1 MRKRWTNRNAAVL
14 CLLLG
19 AVWLLGSSRVAPGT
33 ATLVGVSLEPSYDG
47 NDYIL
52 RLHADAEI
60 PWYSHTELNNAAGI
74 SVTLLNTKI
83 APNASLD
90 DPAGPIRSYEI
101 YQDGSKVILEAIF
114 VAPSLNA
121 KVRSDASNH
130 DILLIVSSPS
140 EATFAAENSQQSTAQ
155 SLAVLETLAAGSAR
169 TDSTSET
176 PATDEEML
184 VPGSTNPIEDGKHDR
199 TSAAERRELT
209 IVQAQKIS
217 VANPTALPKRAD
229 VAIASATSDDTSSQ
243 EILSDVERMFASV
256 LKKPKQ
262 QSVNAEISES
272 KSENTGTKSEG
283 DRWKLDT
290 VVLDAGH
297 GGWDEGA
304 FGLAGLLEKNLAL
317 KIAKMVGTRLEKEL
331 GINVVYTRSDD
342 RFVTLAERGHI
353 ANQAGGKLFLS
364 IHANFSNAR
373 SARGTETY
381 FLGTHRSDSARVVME
396 RENEVINLESDQ
408 SRYSKFDNAA
418 LAQQAL
424 AQSSFMRQSEMLADA
439 IQKQFTDAV
448 GRKDRGVKQAGF
460 YVLFG
465 ASMPAVLIELG
476 FLTNPYEE
484 KFLSSK
490 DGQTSMANAIFRAVL
505 NFKKNYEKSLQ
516 VASH

>member
-1 MRKRWTNRNAAVL
+1 MRMGCTNRRVAVL

-19 AVWLLGSSRVAPGT
+19 SLWQLGSSLVAPGT
-33 ATLVGVSLEPSYDG
+33 ATLTGVSLEPGSDG
-47 NDYIL
+47 SDFIL

-60 PWYSHTELNNAAGI
+60 PWYSHTEFDNAAGI
-74 SVTLLNTKI
+74 KVTLLNTKI

-90 DPAGPIRSYEI
+90 DPAGPFRSYEI
-101 YQDGSKVILEAIF
+101 YQDGGKVILDATF
-114 VAPSLNA
+114 VAPGLSA
-121 KVRSDASNH
+121 IVRPDASSN
-130 DILLIVSSPS
+130 DILLIVSQPAVHAFLTETFQPS
-140 EATFAAENSQQSTAQ
+140 AAQ
-155 SLAVLETLAAGSAR
+155 SPAVLEMLIAESVR
-169 TDSTSET
+169 TDSTPKNTATEDKT
-176 PATDEEML
+176 PA
-184 VPGSTNPIEDGKHDR
+184 PGSTVPIKEVNHD
-199 TSAAERRELT
+199 SASTAERKTLNM
-209 IVQAQKIS
+209 VQAQKIS
-217 VANPTALPKRAD
+217 LANPAALPERSDLAAVSKN
-229 VAIASATSDDTSSQ
+229 SDDTSSR
-243 EILSDVERMFASV
+243 EILSDVDRMFASV

-262 QSVNAEISES
+262 QDVSAEITES
-272 KSENTGTKSEG
+272 TSGN

-304 FGLAGLLEKNLAL
+304 FGIAGLLEKNLAL
-317 KIAKMVGTRLEKEL
+317 KISEMVGARLEKEL
-331 GINVVYTRSDD
+331 GINVVHTRSDD

-364 IHANFSNAR
+364 IHANSAKAR

-381 FLGTHRSDSARVVME
+381 FLGTHRTDSARVVME
-396 RENEVINLESDQ
+396 RENEVIKLESDQ
-408 SRYSKFDNAA
+408 NQYIKFDNAT

-424 AQSSFMRQSEMLADA
+424 AQSSFMRHSEMLADA
-439 IQKQFTDAV
+439 MQKQFTDAV

-476 FLTNPYEE
+476 FLTNPFEE

-505 NFKKNYEKSLQ
+505 NFKQDYEKSLQ